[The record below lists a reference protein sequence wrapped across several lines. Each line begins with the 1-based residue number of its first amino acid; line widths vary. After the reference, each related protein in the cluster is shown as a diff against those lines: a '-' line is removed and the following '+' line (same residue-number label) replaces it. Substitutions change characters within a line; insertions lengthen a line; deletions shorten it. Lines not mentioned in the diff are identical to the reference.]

1 MDTIDNQKVYEPLRL
16 TLQHQRVLEALK
28 DKETEKY
35 PVSKWYLGALY
46 ALENPH
52 NPDRVSQAAHSLRE
66 LLEKLPR
73 VIEGSDIQGYHSG
86 FAGMRHQLNE
96 RFSKDIES
104 YPEGWKEKTINPH
117 LAKTLRKFGVYLE
130 RNQQPTRKDQIG
142 KAVATIDPMV
152 NRFSNEIQEMKLKR
166 LLDLWGRLEDFA
178 HHNSKPDEKEFRGC
192 LEDLERT
199 VFDLLAPI
207 TAQDQKEI
215 QTILDYSDRSEADI
229 NRMFSIIERR
239 GANYVFFFKQAA
251 ENADTSWLS
260 HLGKRGHFANP
271 RNAERIGE
279 DLGNFP
285 FWWPLHYLAKISK
298 HAPDEVV
305 NLVLGLPTVNN
316 PSGLS

>member
-1 MDTIDNQKVYEPLRL
+1 
-16 TLQHQRVLEALK
+16 
-28 DKETEKY
+28 
-35 PVSKWYLGALY
+35 
-46 ALENPH
+46 
-52 NPDRVSQAAHSLRE
+52 
-66 LLEKLPR
+66 
-73 VIEGSDIQGYHSG
+73 
-86 FAGMRHQLNE
+86 MRHQLNE

-215 QTILDYSDRSEADI
+215 QTIWITL
-229 NRMFSIIERR
+229 
-239 GANYVFFFKQAA
+239 
-251 ENADTSWLS
+251 T
-260 HLGKRGHFANP
+260 
-271 RNAERIGE
+271 
-279 DLGNFP
+279 
-285 FWWPLHYLAKISK
+285 
-298 HAPDEVV
+298 
-305 NLVLGLPTVNN
+305 GLR
-316 PSGLS
+316 LI